1 MTRQTHLT
9 IEDRNDFN
17 RFLIEYGFSRE
28 LVQAIT
34 ENTAD
39 QIPMPEGFNSIQL
52 QPSEIQGSDMFAQSV
67 FESGA
72 LLAPARIGGK
82 RTPAGR
88 YTNHSPRP
96 NAYFKSLPNGD
107 ILMIAKTQIEAGDE
121 ITIDYRQ
128 AGAVNGNRLPCSK
141 PEMLKTLQTRFI
153 DLQLPAKTNDE
164 LELFL
169 DEAVQAIGYLPSI
182 PDMIAMA

>member
-1 MTRQTHLT
+1 MTTPIDLITEARH
-9 IEDRNDFN
+9 DFE

-39 QIPMPEGFNSIQL
+39 QIPMPEGFNRIELRQSV
-52 QPSEIQGSDMFAQSV
+52 IQGIGMFAKQAICV
-67 FESGA
+67 DE
-72 LLAPARIGGK
+72 LLAPARIAGM

-96 NAYFKSLPNGD
+96 NAYFKPQSNGD
-107 ILMIAKTQIEAGDE
+107 LMLLTKQTIAADEE

-128 AGAVNGNRLPCSK
+128 AGAVNGIGLPFLK
-141 PEMLKTLQTRFI
+141 AEMLETLRIRFAN
-153 DLQLPAKTNDE
+153 LQLPIKTGAE
-164 LELFL
+164 LERFL
-169 DEAVQAIGYLPSI
+169 DEALQSTGYLPSI
-182 PDMIAMA
+182 PDLVAMV

>member
-1 MTRQTHLT
+1 MTTPIDPITEARH
-9 IEDRNDFN
+9 DFE

-39 QIPMPEGFNSIQL
+39 QVPMPEGFNRIELRQSV
-52 QPSEIQGSDMFAQSV
+52 IQGIGMFAKQAISAD
-67 FESGA
+67 E
-72 LLAPARIGGK
+72 LLAPVRLGGM

-96 NAYFKSLPNGD
+96 NAYFKPQPNGD
-107 ILMIAKTQIEAGDE
+107 LMLLANQTIETDEE

-128 AGAVNGNRLPCSK
+128 AGATNGNGLRCHK
-141 PEMLKTLQTRFI
+141 AEMLETLQIRFTN
-153 DLQLPAKTNDE
+153 LQLPIETGVE
-164 LELFL
+164 LECFL
-169 DEAVQAIGYLPSI
+169 DAALESAGYLPSI
-182 PDMIAMA
+182 PDLVPNF

>member
-1 MTRQTHLT
+1 MTHQTHLT
-9 IEDRNDFN
+9 TEDRNDFD

-52 QPSEIQGSDMFAQSV
+52 QSSEIQGIGMFAQSDL
-67 FESGA
+67 ERGA
-72 LLAPARIGGK
+72 LLAPARIGGM

-96 NAYFKSLPNGD
+96 SAVFKSLPNGD
-107 ILMIAKTQIEAGDE
+107 ILMMAKTHIEAGDE

-141 PEMLKTLQTRFI
+141 PEMLKTLQPRFF
-153 DLQLPAKTNDE
+153 DLQLPAKTIDD
-164 LELFL
+164 LERFL
-169 DEAVQAIGYLPSI
+169 EDAIETIGYLPSI